1 MSKLPDY
8 VAAAVK
14 KAGKSLQSGEI
25 FSKILTTNDDS
36 GRHGVLVP
44 SDAYSFFPDL
54 SIPDPKVNV
63 TGEFS
68 AFDVAAGRWVTLA
81 YKYYERYPERR
92 ITRLS
97 GLLNDRVADPR
108 IVVFFRVIHLDGSV
122 GYYFDCEN
130 SAAETRFSELFEMVF
145 GKEVTPKLG
154 IYVVRAVDFN
164 VFKEDEALGDLLD
177 KFDDVRGRGWID
189 SLREGDTGIGYT
201 FESLLG
207 IKENND
213 KRADFRGIEIK
224 CKGTKEGASSAS
236 GKLNLFQQG
245 PVWTPK
251 RSNRQVIQL
260 IGKAGEDGLYR
271 CHSQLTTIE
280 NNLGLFLS
288 VQGGDRRIDLQ
299 KKTDTF
305 GYWDYS
311 VLEARLAEKHSR
323 AAIIKAAVK
332 KSGKTA
338 QFRYD
343 ELLYCERPSIQK
355 FVGLVESRNIVFE
368 FLMSQNVKGSV
379 RNHGYPWRLVR
390 EEFLD
395 NLFSFQIKLR

>member
-1 MSKLPDY
+1 MPKLPDY

-14 KAGKSLQSGEI
+14 KAGKSLQSGEV
-25 FSKILTTNDDS
+25 FSKILSSNDDS

-44 SDAYSFFPDL
+44 NDAYPFFPEL
-54 SIPDPKVNV
+54 STPDPDVNV
-63 TGEFS
+63 TGEFP

-97 GLLNDRVADPR
+97 GSLNDRIADPR
-108 IVVFFRVIHLDGSV
+108 IVVFFRVVHLDGSV
-122 GYYFDCEN
+122 GYYFECEN
-130 SAAETRFSELFEMVF
+130 SSEKARFSELFEMIF
-145 GKEVTPKLG
+145 GKELMPKSG
-154 IYVVRAVDFN
+154 IYVVRAVDFG
-164 VFKEDEALGDLLD
+164 VFKEDEALGELLD

-207 IKENND
+207 IQENND

-224 CKGTKEGASSAS
+224 CKGSKEGASSVS

-245 PVWTPK
+245 PVWTPR
-251 RSNRQVIQL
+251 RSNKQVIRL
-260 IGKAGEDGLYR
+260 MGKAGEDGLYK

-280 NNLGLFLS
+280 NNLGLYLA
-288 VQGGDRRIDLQ
+288 VHGGDQRIDLLKQ
-299 KKTDTF
+299 ADTL
-305 GYWDYS
+305 GYWDCS
-311 VLEARLAEKHSR
+311 VLEKRLTEKHSR
-323 AAIIKAAVK
+323 AAVVKAAVR
-332 KSGKTA
+332 KSGKTTK
-338 QFRYD
+338 FRYD

-355 FVGLVESRNIVFE
+355 FVDLVENRNIVFE
-368 FLMSQNVKGSV
+368 FLMSEKITGSV